1 MSILATVIVAVVAFF
16 LGFIVASVL
25 QMGGRCSAEE
35 ELEQIRR
42 DRGTK

>member
-1 MSILATVIVAVVAFF
+1 MNILAIVIVAFTAFF

-42 DRGTK
+42 ARGTK